1 MVIKSFKLGE
11 YKGLNYD
18 KPDIIV
24 TDEEINSAIE
34 NIRTTYNELEDKEG
48 IIEKDNHVYM
58 NFEGKS
64 EGKDLPGGKSSNYH
78 LKIGQGLFIEDF
90 EGNLYGLKKGDTKTF
105 KVVFPQSYDNEELR
119 GKKAEFKVEILNVK
133 EEVHPVL
140 NEEFIKKLQID
151 NVKEIEDLKDY
162 VKNEIYYQKIN
173 GKSIDLIN
181 TLMREILDNVG
192 VEFDDKAVEESVD
205 EMVNDI
211 KKQIKDGGMEMDV
224 YYAYH
229 NIKGEPAL
237 RELFSEEVKTSHLE
251 IRTLEEIAK
260 LENVSISDE
269 EYIKVKEAYLKQQNV
284 SEDVITDEAEFKKSI
299 IFKKVVNYLVEINTK

>member
-1 MVIKSFKLGE
+1 MVIKSFKLGK
-11 YKGLNYD
+11 YKGLNYN
-18 KPDIIV
+18 KPNIIV
-24 TDEEINSAIE
+24 TEEEIISAID
-34 NIRTTYNELEDKEG
+34 NIRTTYNDLVDKDG

-90 EGNLYGLKKGDTKTF
+90 ESNLYGLKKGDSKTF
-105 KVVFPQSYDNEELR
+105 EVVFPESYDNEELR

-133 EEVHPVL
+133 EEVHPEL

-151 NVKEIEDLKDY
+151 NVEEIKDLKDY
-162 VKNEIYYQKIN
+162 VKNEISYQKIN
-173 GKSIDLIN
+173 EESIDLIN
-181 TLMREILDNVG
+181 ALMREILDNVEI
-192 VEFDDKAVEESVD
+192 EFDDKAIEEAVD
-205 EMVNDI
+205 EMINDI
-211 KKQIKDGGMEMDV
+211 KKQIKDGGMDMDV

-237 RELFSEEVKTSHLE
+237 RELFTDEVKTSHLE

-260 LENVSISDE
+260 LEDVAISDE
-269 EYIKVKEAYLKQQNV
+269 EYLNVKEAYLKQKDA
-284 SEDVITDEAEFKKSI
+284 SEDTIIDEEEFKKSI
-299 IFKKVVNYLVEINTK
+299 IFKKVVNHLVKINSK